1 MKASSGTRWPDYGL
15 IMKNTMKS
23 VSRMMTSSIAVATLA
38 ILSVGLLTSCH
49 TKIDPVAANSSSAIL
64 AVIGEYL
71 YATFALIIFVFL
83 WILRPAGIA
92 LVGLGVLGLC
102 NYVDMSANPIFLI
115 CIGIM
120 MFFASFVPIK
130 QYEPTVVI
138 SKHFK
143 MSKDDS
149 SGKMHNCSYNFF
161 IQLLIGFIT
170 LIIEYTLFVK

>member
-102 NYVDMSANPIFLI
+102 NYVEMSANPIFLI

-120 MFFASFVPIK
+120 MFF
-130 QYEPTVVI
+130 
-138 SKHFK
+138 
-143 MSKDDS
+143 
-149 SGKMHNCSYNFF
+149 
-161 IQLLIGFIT
+161 LLFQSTLKCQKTIALERCTIV
-170 LIIEYTLFVK
+170 LIIFLYNS